1 YLNDPS
7 QIRDAAVSEPMIKTV
22 GTDNRYVVC
31 LRYNARNTQGKYA
44 GARDRLAVFLSGRF
58 DRIVESAREQ
68 CKDVA
73 LAPFPEL
80 QRLTREIPR
89 LREKPPNRR
98 AGPRAPAVRRHEPR
112 DPRLGQESFSPPG
125 GGTHHNVSRLHV
137 DVIDLVR

>member
-1 YLNDPS
+1 MLMRGSMLIAMLLLCGCASVMTQRAETEARVNIEPTNYKADIISFLRTYLNDPS

-58 DRIVESAREQ
+58 DRIVENAREQ

-80 QRLTREIPR
+80 EKLTR
-89 LREKPPNRR
+89 
-98 AGPRAPAVRRHEPR
+98 
-112 DPRLGQESFSPPG
+112 
-125 GGTHHNVSRLHV
+125 
-137 DVIDLVR
+137 